1 MTPNTRLTL
10 AAQLLLVTGLGCAGG
25 GGVIVPLA
33 TFGRAT
39 ASPHPTF
46 CGDTASSDSTVYD
59 TTQVTQ
65 RPILY
70 QAHPLRYPATAR
82 ARGVQGRVLL
92 AVTINPDG
100 RAAAQSIQMISSPD
114 SELTAAAVEWIR
126 GARFEPVCVDAK
138 AVRVRVAV
146 PVDFKQG

>member
-1 MTPNTRLTL
+1 MTSNTRLKL
-10 AAQLLLVTGLGCAGG
+10 ATPLLLVTALGCAGG
-25 GGVIVPLA
+25 AVRVPLA
-33 TFGRAT
+33 TLGRAT

-70 QAHPLRYPATAR
+70 DAHPLRYPATAR
-82 ARGVQGRVLL
+82 ARGIAGRVLL

-100 RAAAQSIQMISSPD
+100 RAAPQSIQMISSPD

-126 GARFEPVCVDAK
+126 SAKFEPVCVDAK